1 MRIFA
6 VPAAFLLAC
15 FLYPIFPKAAEYFYR
30 ALRALYGQTLRLFTR
45 KNGSADHTPALA
57 MHLLLLCGVS
67 MLLAAIHPLAGMILM
82 VPLFT
87 GLSAL
92 PACVG
97 MERELDSGKYSNDIP
112 TYEMLVRES
121 CTSVASAFVGGV
133 IVPMLLCG
141 AGMPLHIAVPV
152 GYAHAMLHALSEENA
167 FAAKFDQKIQ
177 RIAERILIFFM
188 TLCSGVKGRNPLNI
202 RGKTA
207 KARLLSIVGIAGDRT
222 DTHAPMSGDIA
233 QGIFLC
239 SFAGGL
245 LTVMVTLVLLAVC

>member
-15 FLYPIFPKAAEYFYR
+15 FLYPIFPKAAEYFHR
-30 ALRALYGQTLRLFTR
+30 ALHALYGQTLRLFTR
-45 KNGSADHTPALA
+45 KNGAADQSPALA
-57 MHLLLLCGVS
+57 MYLLLLCGVCV
-67 MLLAAIHPLAGMILM
+67 LLGAIHPLAGMILM

-121 CTSVASAFVGGV
+121 CASVASAFVSGI

-141 AGMPLHIAVPV
+141 AGMPLHIAAPI
-152 GYAHAMLHALSEENA
+152 GYAHAALHALSEENA
-167 FAAKFDQKIQ
+167 FAAKFDQKLQ
-177 RIAERILIFFM
+177 HIAERILIFFM
-188 TLCSGVKGRNPLNI
+188 TLCASSHCSAVPSYLSVRFGSHWEKRKVQSSSNPTVSSTCLASSRHPRN
-202 RGKTA
+202 
-207 KARLLSIVGIAGDRT
+207 S
-222 DTHAPMSGDIA
+222 S
-233 QGIFLC
+233 
-239 SFAGGL
+239 SS
-245 LTVMVTLVLLAVC
+245 